1 MACSWENVTFGN
13 TGLRVSPIGLGS
25 SYGVGGRDVERAYER
40 GINFFFWG
48 LRRRGDFGKG
58 LARLA
63 SRDREK
69 IVIAAQSY
77 TRVASLMKPSLECV
91 LRSLKTDHVDL
102 LGLGWWDD
110 MPRWGIIEAAYELMA
125 EGKVKHLLISS
136 HHRPAFES
144 MMETLDL
151 GGIMVRYN
159 AAHPGAEREVFP
171 HVADGGHGVLAFTA
185 TRWGSL
191 LDRALVPA
199 AEPVPRASD
208 CYRFVLSNPN
218 VHASL
223 AGPRDGLEL
232 DEAMAALDR
241 GPLDEG
247 EMAWMRRVGEAVRR
261 DTKAHRVLREFDR
274 IRAAVYPPA
283 GDAELKPKAPRA
295 TVATKQSES
304 AREGA

>member
-1 MACSWENVTFGN
+1 MACSWEKVRFGR
-13 TGLRVSPIGLGS
+13 TGLEVSPIGLGS
-25 SYGVGGRDVERAYER
+25 SYGVGGRDLERAHER
-40 GINFFFWG
+40 GINLFFWG

-63 SRDREK
+63 AKDRDG

-77 TRVASLMKPSLECV
+77 TRAASLMRPSVESV
-91 LRSLKTDHVDL
+91 LRSLRTDHVDL

-110 MPRWGIIEAAYELMA
+110 LPRWAILEAAYELVA
-125 EGKVKHLLISS
+125 EGKVRHLLISS
-136 HHRPAFES
+136 HHRPAFTK

-171 HVADGGHGVLAFTA
+171 HVGAGQHGVLAFTA

-191 LDRALVPA
+191 LDRRIVPP
-199 AEPVPRASD
+199 AEPLPRASD
-208 CYRFVLSNPN
+208 CYRFVLSNPH

-223 AGPRDGLEL
+223 AGPRDGSEL

-241 GPLDEG
+241 GPLDEE
-247 EMAWMRRVGEAVRR
+247 EMAWMRRVGEVVRA
-261 DTKAHRVLREFDR
+261 DTKAHRILGAFDKL
-274 IRAAVYPPA
+274 RAAVWSPA
-283 GDAELKPKAPRA
+283 GDKPARA
-295 TVATKQSES
+295 TS
-304 AREGA
+304 